1 MTGED
6 GMERDKSIDV
16 MKGILIVLV
25 VMAHAQGPGYRF
37 IYLFHMATFFM
48 ISGYLWKTR
57 SNLSKDSVFIR
68 RKIKSLYF
76 PYVICNGAFLLIF
89 LLLPSIFDVAMCE
102 KTWGRGN

>member
-57 SNLSKDSVFIR
+57 SNLSKVSVFIR

-76 PYVICNGAFLLIF
+76 HYVICNGAFLLIF
-89 LLLPSIFDVAMCE
+89 LLLPSIFDVAICE
-102 KTWGRGN
+102 KTWGGN

>member
-48 ISGYLWKTR
+48 I
-57 SNLSKDSVFIR
+57 
-68 RKIKSLYF
+68 
-76 PYVICNGAFLLIF
+76 
-89 LLLPSIFDVAMCE
+89 
-102 KTWGRGN
+102 